1 MTTTL
6 CVATNGSLVCHLPM
20 GHVGSHA
27 GDRGAL
33 FTATLASGTAAFR
46 CARALMQLASERSGT
61 WHEIAPELWLR
72 VDGGEPTAMLD
83 ASAERRTHAVC
94 QAYLSAHYRDARV
107 DTWWLAHSLG
117 WIATVNQGE
126 LQ

>member
-6 CVATNGSLVCHLPM
+6 CVATNGVLVCHLPM
-20 GHVGSHA
+20 GHAGSHA

-46 CARALMQLASERSGT
+46 CARALMQLASKRSGT
-61 WHEIAPELWLR
+61 WREIAPELWLQ

-94 QAYLSAHYRDARV
+94 QAYLHAHYRNAHVDA
-107 DTWWLAHSLG
+107 WWQAHALG
-117 WIATVNQGE
+117 WIATVNLGE
-126 LQ
+126 LR